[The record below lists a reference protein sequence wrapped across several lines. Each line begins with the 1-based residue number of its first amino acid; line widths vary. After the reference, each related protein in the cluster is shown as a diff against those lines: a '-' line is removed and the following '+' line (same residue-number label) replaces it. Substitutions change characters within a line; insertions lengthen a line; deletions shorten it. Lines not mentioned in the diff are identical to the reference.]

1 VTRPEIR
8 YARVGD
14 EHVAYQVVGHGALDV
29 VLIPAWFSNVEA
41 IWDLVPASRFLERL
55 ASFCRLLLFDRRGT
69 GLSDPAP
76 VSGQPFFEQS
86 TDDLIAVLDA
96 AGSERAAFV
105 GCDGGGPV
113 AMLAA
118 GTHPRRVTAL
128 VLVNSFARMAQ
139 ASDYP
144 AGAPPHVLDGWLTRS
159 TDQWNGDA
167 GFALNAPSVEGNVE
181 MASQFTRFL
190 RMAASPGVAYATRQ
204 VLHALDVRDMLPSIQ
219 APTLVIH
226 RRGDRMIRVEH
237 GRYLAEHI
245 AGARLVE
252 LPGDDHLFYFGDTDA
267 IVAEIE
273 VFLTG
278 VRHVE
283 VDRALATV
291 LFTDIVGS
299 TRHTATVGDRRWRE
313 TLDEHDRAIEQ
324 LVVRFQGVLIKTTG
338 DGVLAT
344 FDGPGRAVRCA
355 IAIRDAVRPLGLE
368 VRAGLHI
375 GEVERRGDDI
385 TGMAVVIGRRVC
397 DLAGPGEI
405 VVSRTVTDL
414 VVGSGLTFADRGSQ
428 ALKGVPGEWQLFT
441 VSG

>member
-1 VTRPEIR
+1 VTRPETR

-41 IWDLVPASRFLERL
+41 IWDLAPAKRFIERL
-55 ASFCRLLLFDRRGT
+55 ASFARVLIFDRRGT

-86 TDDLIAVLDA
+86 TDDLLAVLDA
-96 AGSERAAFV
+96 AGSEKAAFV

-139 ASDYP
+139 AVDYP
-144 AGAPPHVLDGWLTRS
+144 AGVPSYVLDGWLARS
-159 TDQWNGDA
+159 TDQWNGDT
-167 GFALNAPSVEGNVE
+167 GFVLNAPSVERNAE

-190 RMAASPGVAYATRQ
+190 RLAASHGVGYATRQ

-219 APTLVIH
+219 APTLVVH

-237 GRYLAEHI
+237 GRFLAEHI

-267 IVAEIE
+267 ILAEIE

-283 VDRALATV
+283 ADRALATV

-313 TLDEHDRAIEQ
+313 MLDEHDRAIEQ

-355 IAIRDAVRPLGLE
+355 IAIRDAVGPLGLE
-368 VRAGLHI
+368 VRAGLHV

-385 TGMAVVIGRRVC
+385 TGMAVVIGRRIC

-414 VVGSGLTFADRGSQ
+414 VVGSGLTFADRGAQ
-428 ALKGVPGEWQLFT
+428 ALKGVPGDWQLFT

>member
-1 VTRPEIR
+1 
-8 YARVGD
+8 
-14 EHVAYQVVGHGALDV
+14 
-29 VLIPAWFSNVEA
+29 
-41 IWDLVPASRFLERL
+41 
-55 ASFCRLLLFDRRGT
+55 
-69 GLSDPAP
+69 
-76 VSGQPFFEQS
+76 
-86 TDDLIAVLDA
+86 
-96 AGSERAAFV
+96 
-105 GCDGGGPV
+105 
-113 AMLAA
+113 
-118 GTHPRRVTAL
+118 
-128 VLVNSFARMAQ
+128 
-139 ASDYP
+139 
-144 AGAPPHVLDGWLTRS
+144 
-159 TDQWNGDA
+159 
-167 GFALNAPSVEGNVE
+167 

-190 RMAASPGVAYATRQ
+190 RLAASPGVGYATRQ